1 MADTINKTVKD
12 NSLGGV
18 FTEVLHDEKIG
29 LHVPEKIRL
38 FYLDI
43 RNNRFDLEKLKTK
56 LYYNLG
62 QYAFSRAMIDRF
74 TRAGNKDALIS
85 QAQRILREKGVD
97 IKGTGAELGELLLYV
112 FLEEKLGAPKLM
124 SRIETAVDC
133 EGYHS
138 LPDNI
143 HLLPSSVS
151 GETYHQMVFGTSS
164 IVGDIK
170 YAINQAFERIVRI
183 EQREKEE
190 LTMVDNLVLHTPA
203 DRFSSEED
211 IAFLKHMFLP
221 VEGRKPPRATSY
233 AVFLGYTI
241 GLEPEN
247 YSPTEFPSVV
257 EDKIVDDMRRHLP
270 LIVEKIKENKLGIH
284 SFYFYIVPFND
295 AEANKKAVM
304 EDILKGDVNLW
315 PT

>member
-1 MADTINKTVKD
+1 MADTINRTVKD
-12 NSLGGV
+12 NCLDGV

-43 RNNRFDLEKLKTK
+43 RNNRFDLEKLKTQ

-74 TRAGNKDALIS
+74 AKAGNKDAIIS
-85 QAQRILREKGVD
+85 QAQRILRGKGVD

-112 FLEEKLGAPKLM
+112 FLEEKLCAPKLM

-133 EGYHS
+133 KEYKS

-151 GETYHQMVFGTSS
+151 GVPYHQIVFGASS
-164 IVGDIK
+164 IVGEIK
-170 YAINQAFERIVRI
+170 YAINEVFDRIARI
-183 EQREKEE
+183 EQREKDE
-190 LTMVDNLVLHTPA
+190 LTMIDNLVLNTPA
-203 DRFSSEED
+203 DRFSSKED
-211 IAFLKHMFLP
+211 IKFLQRMFLP
-221 VEGRKPPRATSY
+221 VEGRKQPKATSY

-241 GLEPEN
+241 GLDPEN
-247 YSPTEFPSVV
+247 YSIDEFPSLV
-257 EDKIVDDMRRHLP
+257 EEKIVDDLKRNMP
-270 LIVEKIKENKLGIH
+270 LIVEKIRENNLGIH

-295 AEANKKAVM
+295 AETNKKAVM

>member
-1 MADTINKTVKD
+1 MADTINRTVKD
-12 NSLGGV
+12 NCLDGV

-43 RNNRFDLEKLKTK
+43 RNNRFDLEKLKTQ

-74 TRAGNKDALIS
+74 AKAGNKDVIIS
-85 QAQRILREKGVD
+85 QAQKILRDKGVD

-124 SRIETAVDC
+124 SRIETSVD
-133 EGYHS
+133 YKDS

-143 HLLPSSVS
+143 HLLPASVS
-151 GETYHQMVFGTSS
+151 GEPYHQLVFGASS
-164 IVGDIK
+164 IVGEIK
-170 YAINQAFERIVRI
+170 YAINEVFERIARI
-183 EQREKEE
+183 EQRETDE
-190 LTMVDNLVLHTPA
+190 LTMIDNLILHTPA
-203 DRFSSEED
+203 DRFVNEKD
-211 IAFLKHMFLP
+211 IEFLQRMTLP
-221 VEGRKPPRATSY
+221 VEGKKPPKATSY

-241 GLEPEN
+241 GLIPEN
-247 YSPTEFPSVV
+247 YSLTEFPSLV
-257 EDKIVDDMRRHLP
+257 EEKIVDDLRRNLP
-270 LIVEKIKENKLGIH
+270 LIIEKIKKHNLGIH

-295 AEANKKAVM
+295 AETNKKTVM

>member
-12 NSLGGV
+12 NSLDGV
-18 FTEVLHDEKIG
+18 FTEVPHDEKLG
-29 LHVPEKIRL
+29 LRVPEKIRL

-56 LYYNLG
+56 LYFNLG

-74 TRAGNKDALIS
+74 TKAGNKDAIIS
-85 QAQRILREKGVD
+85 QAQRILRGKGVD

-133 EGYHS
+133 KDS

-143 HLLPSSVS
+143 HLLPASIS
-151 GETYHQMVFGTSS
+151 GEPYHQIVFGASS
-164 IVGDIK
+164 IVGEIK
-170 YAINQAFERIVRI
+170 YAINEVFKRIACI
-183 EQREKEE
+183 EQREKDE
-190 LTMVDNLVLHTPA
+190 LTMIDNLILHTPS
-203 DRFSSEED
+203 DRFAKKED
-211 IAFLKHMFLP
+211 IAFLQRMFLP
-221 VEGRKPPRATSY
+221 VEGRKQPKATSY

-241 GLEPEN
+241 GLAPEN
-247 YSPTEFPSVV
+247 YSLDEFPSLV
-257 EDKIVDDMRRHLP
+257 EEKIVDDLKRHLP
-270 LIVEKIKENKLGIH
+270 LIVEKIRENNLGIH

-295 AEANKKAVM
+295 AETNKKAVM